1 MNFPIFLSCLF
12 FCSCNCFRVEPK
24 ISKNKEIITKS
35 TISNIVNGF
44 PAFNRHFF
52 AKVRNFR
59 NGDFCGASVLDD
71 WWVIT
76 TATCVLLSDKFE
88 VFVEI
93 NNFSRRNTVFRAFML
108 KRIVFSHSILT
119 FDNLDDAVA
128 LLQLRDPIEEH
139 FQPFLLMLQSRV
151 LPICIER
158 ALQGDVIGTCGMGSI
173 S

>member
-1 MNFPIFLSCLF
+1 MNFLIFLSCLF

-76 TATCVLLSDKFE
+76 TATCVLLSDSMCTLKT
-88 VFVEI
+88 VPLQI
-93 NNFSRRNTVFRAFML
+93 KSNFFFFFRYFL
-108 KRIVFSHSILT
+108 FRLFYHLSDIVI
-119 FDNLDDAVA
+119 
-128 LLQLRDPIEEH
+128 
-139 FQPFLLMLQSRV
+139 QSS
-151 LPICIER
+151 E
-158 ALQGDVIGTCGMGSI
+158 T
-173 S
+173 